1 LKTRTFA
8 LLFALG
14 ILVLSFRKTTA
25 LEPPP
30 KYEFRGAWVATVA
43 NLDWPSSPSMNT
55 YAQRIELMALM
66 DDLKKM
72 GINALI
78 FQVRTECDAFYDSP
92 YEPWSYYLTGKQGRA
107 PDPYYDPLEFAVE
120 EAHRRG
126 MELHAWFNPYRVQR
140 KIGNYSLAANHV
152 ARVHPEWVITI
163 GTYQFLDPGLPQVRE
178 YVAKVIADV
187 VRRYDIDGVHFD
199 DYFYPYPPNQI
210 SHEDDQ
216 TFANYSRGMT
226 NKADWRREN
235 VNLLIAMVYDSIRA
249 IKPYVKFGISPFG
262 IWRNGVPSGIV
273 GLDAYSTI
281 YCDGLTWLKR
291 KIIDYITPQLY
302 WPFGGGQ
309 DYGKLLPW
317 WASHTEGRHLY
328 AGQAAYRIN
337 SWTDGEMPR
346 QIRLN
351 RRTENAW
358 GSIFF
363 RANSLRSNPRGFA
376 DSLKTNYY
384 RFPALPPPMNWKD
397 TIPPNP
403 PGTLAY
409 QFLADPGRFGFSW
422 KPGSPAP
429 DNEKCQKF
437 VLYRFTSPSGGTPE
451 DLADARNMVA
461 ITGTTY
467 LVPPVP
473 QGQGPFYY
481 GVTAADHNSN
491 ESDLSNLVAVNPPG
505 APVLAYPANG
515 AQDVADTVTLRWHP
529 AAMTVSFWVEIATDT
544 SFSPDALFFAHS
556 AADSFRKVSGLEAQT
571 IYYWRVK
578 GGNAGG
584 YGPYSAVGW
593 FRTGFPLPPVLL
605 QPANDTTGVP
615 VKPVFVWRS
624 SPGATSYRIQLA
636 TRPYFGVSTT
646 AFDVAGLTDTTY
658 VSSLELPPNRYF
670 YWRVQAKNDIG
681 SSDWSQVFKF
691 KTTEI
696 TAVVDGATLPEHL
709 QLRQNY
715 PNPFNLETT
724 FVFSLPKAAHVTLRI
739 YDLRGRT
746 IAVVVDQPMEP
757 GRYKIR
763 FDASMLSSGVYFYQL
778 IAGGESR
785 FGKML
790 LIK

>member
-1 LKTRTFA
+1 MKKGQF
-8 LLFALG
+8 LLLAVFIWIFG
-14 ILVLSFRKTTA
+14 IQNATA

-55 YAQRIELMALM
+55 YAQRIELMTLM

-72 GINALI
+72 GINAVI
-78 FQVRTECDAFYDSP
+78 FQVRTECDAFYESP

-107 PDPYYDPLEFAVE
+107 PDPFYDPLEFAVE

-140 KIGNYSLAANHV
+140 KVGNYPLAANHV
-152 ARVHPEWVITI
+152 ANVHPEWVITI
-163 GTYQFLDPGLPQVRE
+163 GSYQFLDPGLPQVRE
-178 YVAKVIADV
+178 YVAKIIADV

-210 SHEDDQ
+210 TNQDDQ

-235 VNLLIAMVYDSIRA
+235 VNLLVSMVYDSIRA

-262 IWRNGVPSGIV
+262 IWKNGVPSGIV

-281 YCDGLTWLKR
+281 YCDGIAWLKR
-291 KIIDYITPQLY
+291 GIIDYITPQLY

-317 WASHTEGRHLY
+317 WASHTNGRHLY

-337 SWTDGEMPR
+337 SWSAGEMPR

-351 RRTENAW
+351 RRTPNAW
-358 GSIFF
+358 GSVYF
-363 RANSLRSNPRGFA
+363 RANSLRANPQGFA
-376 DSLKTNYY
+376 DSLRTNYY

-397 TIPPNP
+397 SIPPNP
-403 PGTLAY
+403 PAALAY
-409 QFLADPGRFGFSW
+409 RFLEDAGRYGFSW
-422 KPGSPAP
+422 QAGSPAP
-429 DNEKCQKF
+429 DGEPGQKY
-437 VLYRFTSPSGGTPE
+437 VLYRFRPGEEGTQ
-451 DLADARNMVA
+451 DALAEASNMAA
-461 ITGTTY
+461 ITGVTFS
-467 LVPPVP
+467 VPPVP
-473 QGQGPFYY
+473 EEQGPFVY

-491 ESDLSNLVAVNPPG
+491 ESGLSNLVEVSPPV
-505 APVLAYPANG
+505 APVLAYPAGG

-529 AAMTVSFWVEIATDT
+529 AAITVSAWVEVATD
-544 SFSPDALFFAHS
+544 SAFSSGSLIFAHT
-556 AADSFRKVSGLEAQT
+556 AADSFRKITGLEAQT
-571 IYYWRVK
+571 VYYWRVK

-584 YGPYSAVGW
+584 YGPYSAVSW
-593 FRTGFPLPPVLL
+593 FKTGFPLPPVLL

-636 TRPYFGVSTT
+636 IRPYFGASTT
-646 AFDVAGLTDTTY
+646 ALDQSGLADTTY
-658 VSSLELPPNRYF
+658 TGIELPPGRYY
-670 YWRVQAKNDIG
+670 YWRVMASNSVGDSR
-681 SSDWSQVFKF
+681 SSEVFRF

-696 TAVVDGATLPEHL
+696 TAVAGNAGIPKTLSL
-709 QLRQNY
+709 SQNY

-724 FVFSLPKAAHVTLRI
+724 FEFALPRDTRVSLKI
-739 YDLRGRT
+739 YDLQGRT
-746 IAVVVDQPMEP
+746 VAVVVDQEMQA

-763 FDASMLSSGVYFYQL
+763 FDASRLSSGVYFYRL
-778 IAGGESR
+778 AAGREIR
-785 FGKML
+785 LGKML